1 LTLYENTNAILYRST
16 SPAAWLPT
24 VLEEESNMPLDLKV
38 ALFLQQVHDSG
49 AKAYEDLTPAE
60 SRRLEMDEL
69 IKAKMNREIELVAS
83 IEHSFIPGPTADL
96 PIRIYRPESCDIEEL
111 QPALIFIHGSGWVVS
126 NIETNDHFSR
136 ALANRTRSVVIA
148 INYQKAPE
156 HKFPIPMDDCYAS
169 TLWIFKHATLLGL
182 DINRIGIFGDSAG
195 GNLAAAVTL
204 RLRDEDGPQLAY
216 QVLVYPAVQYGWE
229 TASAIANAE
238 GYLLQQ
244 ASMKYYWGHYLRS
257 ETDAKNPY
265 CSPLNAESHIG
276 LPPTLIYTAE
286 YDPLCDDGYLYARK
300 LQGCGVSVKY
310 KCYNGMI
317 HGFIKM
323 LGTFDQANEFL
334 DTLKQDLSDI

>member
-1 LTLYENTNAILYRST
+1 
-16 SPAAWLPT
+16 
-24 VLEEESNMPLDLKV
+24 MPLDPKV

-49 AKAYEDLTPAE
+49 AQAYEDMTPAE
-60 SRRLEMDEL
+60 SRRLDMNEL
-69 IKAKMNREIELVAS
+69 TKMKGDRVLEPVAA

-96 PIRIYRPESCDIEEL
+96 PIRIYRPKGDTSEL
-111 QPALIFIHGSGWVVS
+111 QPAIIFIHGSGWVVS

-136 ALANRTRSVVIA
+136 ALANRTGSVVIA

-169 TLWIFKHATLLGL
+169 TLWIFEHASLLGL
-182 DINRIGIFGDSAG
+182 DSNRIGIFGDSAG

-204 RLRDEDGPQLAY
+204 RLRDEQGPKLAF
-216 QVLVYPAVQYGWE
+216 QVLVYPAVQYGWQ
-229 TASAIANAE
+229 TPSAIAHAE

-257 ETDAKNPY
+257 EADAINPY
-265 CSPLNAESHIG
+265 CSPLNAQSHKD

-286 YDPLCDDGYLYARK
+286 FDPLCDDGYLYARE
-300 LQGCGVSVKY
+300 LQGSGVKVKY
-310 KCYNGMI
+310 RCFDGVI

-323 LGTFDQANEFL
+323 LGVFDQADEFL
-334 DTLKQDLSDI
+334 DELKQDLLEI